1 MAKPNPPVENEAQT
15 GDTLLPN
22 WKEQALFW
30 SIAGV
35 GIAADLWSKSAVH
48 AWLKDLPGQVYPVFH
63 NMKMEIGLQMLWKE
77 NTGAAFSMAQGKMG
91 MLAIVSMVAMVA
103 VVGIFLFGRV
113 RSRLLLV
120 ALALF
125 LGGIIGNLHDR
136 LFNPGGVRDFIDVYC
151 LKLPEN
157 HRHWPTF
164 NVADSMLCVGM
175 GILILLQFLPVKKK
189 TQ

>member
-1 MAKPNPPVENEAQT
+1 MAKPNPPAEIEVQT
-15 GDTLLPN
+15 GDSLLPN
-22 WKEQALFW
+22 WKEQLLFW
-30 SIAGV
+30 SIAGA
-35 GIAADLWSKSAVH
+35 GIAADLWTKSAVH

-63 NMKMEIGLQMLWKE
+63 YLQAGLQLVLRE
-77 NTGAAFSMAQGKMG
+77 NTGAAFSMAQGKTG
-91 MLAIVSMVAMVA
+91 MLAIVSMAAMVA

-113 RSRLLLV
+113 RSRLLQA

-125 LGGIIGNLHDR
+125 LAGIVGNLHDR
-136 LFNPGGVRDFIDVYC
+136 MFNPGGVRDFIDAYWG
-151 LKLPEN
+151 KY
-157 HRHWPTF
+157 HWPAF